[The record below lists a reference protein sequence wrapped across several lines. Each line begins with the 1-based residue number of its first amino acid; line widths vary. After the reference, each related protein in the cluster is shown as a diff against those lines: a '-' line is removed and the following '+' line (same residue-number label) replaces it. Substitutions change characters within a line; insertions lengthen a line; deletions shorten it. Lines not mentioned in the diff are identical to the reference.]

1 MAERLYEDVRIEGHL
16 IDSLMVPQIMDDVM
30 DLEGEFEFLSFDVGR
45 TKTDI
50 SRAVFRIYGRDR
62 AHLEELLTAVQEH
75 GAVAVAPEDAVLAA
89 APADGVFPDDFYSTT
104 NLETFVRVAGEWV
117 RVAQPEMD
125 CGVRVTSH
133 REAAAGVDGEVAAGS
148 AAAVRAE
155 TAAVRAE
162 TVPLSDVRRGE
173 RFVVG
178 HHGIRVVPLQR
189 PRESQPFEFMA
200 SAVSSE
206 KPKAQIVHEV
216 ARLLRR
222 VRDEGRLTIAV
233 VGPAVVHTGSAAQLA
248 RLIRAGYV
256 GALFGGNAVATHDI
270 ESNLYGTSLGIDME
284 SGMPVPGGHEHHLRA
299 INTIRRCGSIAA
311 AIDQGLLTSGLM
323 HTLVTTGT
331 PFVLA
336 GSIRDDGPLPEVITD
351 VMEAQRVMRSYAQR
365 AGACLMLSTMLH
377 SIATGNLLPAAVHTV
392 CVDINPA
399 VVTKLADRGSFQTI
413 GVVTDVGLFVEQ
425 LADALED
432 GAA

>member
-1 MAERLYEDVRIEGHL
+1 MADRPYEDVRIEGHL
-16 IDSLMVPQIMDDVM
+16 IDSLMVPRIMDDVM
-30 DLEGEFEFLSFDVGR
+30 DLEGEFEILSFDVGR

-50 SRAVFRIYGRDR
+50 SHAVFRIYGRDR
-62 AHLEELLTAVQEH
+62 AHLEEILTAVQEH
-75 GAVAVAPEDAVLAA
+75 GAVAVAAEDAVVAP
-89 APADGVFPDDFYSTT
+89 APADGVFPDEFYSTT
-104 NLETFVRVAGEWV
+104 NLETFVRLDGEWV
-117 RVAQPEMD
+117 RVERPEMD
-125 CGVRVTSH
+125 CGIRVS
-133 REAAAGVDGEVAAGS
+133 RDRDGGAP
-148 AAAVRAE
+148 RAE
-155 TAAVRAE
+155 TM
-162 TVPLSDVRRGE
+162 PLSDVGAGE
-173 RFVVG
+173 LLVVG
-178 HHGIRVVPLQR
+178 HHGIRVMPLAR

-206 KPKAQIVHEV
+206 KPKAQIVREV

-233 VGPAVVHTGSAAQLA
+233 VGPAVVHTGSGAQLA
-248 RLIRAGYV
+248 RLISAGYV

-270 ESNLYGTSLGIDME
+270 ESALYGTSLGIDMKT
-284 SGMPVPGGHEHHLRA
+284 GMPVPGGHEHHLRA
-299 INTIRRCGSIAA
+299 INTIRRCGGIAA
-311 AIDQGLLTSGLM
+311 AVEQGVLRGGLM
-323 HTLVTTGT
+323 HALVTSGT

-351 VMEAQRVMRSYAQR
+351 VMAAQRAMRAYAQQ

-425 LADALED
+425 LADELERPPRESS
-432 GAA
+432 AAT

>member
-1 MAERLYEDVRIEGHL
+1 MTEKPYEDVRIEGHL

-30 DLEGEFEFLSFDVGR
+30 DLEGEFEILSFDVGR
-45 TKTDI
+45 TQTDI
-50 SRAVFRIYGRDR
+50 SRAVIRIHGRDR
-62 AHLEELLTAVQEH
+62 AHLEEILTAVQEH
-75 GAVAVAPEDAVLAA
+75 GAVAVAPEDAVLAP
-89 APADGVFPDDFYSTT
+89 APADGVFPDEFYSTT
-104 NLETFVRVAGEWV
+104 NLETYVRLDGEWL
-117 RVAQPEMD
+117 RVEGPEMD
-125 CGVRVTSH
+125 CGVRV
-133 REAAAGVDGEVAAGS
+133 RPAAGADGP
-148 AAAVRAE
+148 RAE
-155 TAAVRAE
+155 TL
-162 TVPLSDVRRGE
+162 PLSDVAAGE
-173 RFVVG
+173 LFVVG
-178 HHGIRVVPLQR
+178 HHGIRVVPLAR

-206 KPKAQIVHEV
+206 KPKAQIVREV

-222 VRDEGRLTIAV
+222 VRDEGKLTIAV

-270 ESNLYGTSLGIDME
+270 ESNLFGTSLGIDMKT
-284 SGMPVPGGHEHHLRA
+284 GMPTPGGHEHHLRA
-299 INTIRRCGSIAA
+299 INTIRRCGGIAA
-311 AIDQGLLTSGLM
+311 AVDQGVLRSGLM

-351 VMEAQRVMRSYAQR
+351 VLEAQRAMRAYAQR

-425 LADALED
+425 LADELER
-432 GAA
+432 APQT

>member
-1 MAERLYEDVRIEGHL
+1 MTERPYEDVRIEGHL

-30 DLEGEFEFLSFDVGR
+30 DLEGEFEILSFDVGR
-45 TKTDI
+45 TQTDI
-50 SRAVFRIYGRDR
+50 SRAVIRIHGRDR
-62 AHLEELLTAVQEH
+62 VHLEEILTAVQEH
-75 GAVAVAPEDAVLAA
+75 GAVAVAPEDAMLAP
-89 APADGVFPDDFYSTT
+89 APADGVFPDEFYSTT
-104 NLETFVRVAGEWV
+104 NLETYVRLDGEWV
-117 RVAQPEMD
+117 RVDGPEMD
-125 CGVRVTSH
+125 CGVRVRT
-133 REAAAGVDGEVAAGS
+133 AAGPEGTH
-148 AAAVRAE
+148 AE
-155 TAAVRAE
+155 TL
-162 TVPLSDVRRGE
+162 PLCDVVAGE
-173 RFVVG
+173 LFVVG
-178 HHGIRVVPLQR
+178 HHGIRVVPLAR

-206 KPKAQIVHEV
+206 KPKAQIVREV

-222 VRDEGRLTIAV
+222 VRDEGKLTIAV

-270 ESNLYGTSLGIDME
+270 ESNLYGTSLGIDMKT
-284 SGMPVPGGHEHHLRA
+284 GMPTPGGHEHHLRA
-299 INTIRRCGSIAA
+299 INTIRRCGGIAA
-311 AIDQGLLTSGLM
+311 AIDQGVLRSGLM

-331 PFVLA
+331 PYVLA

-351 VMEAQRVMRSYAQR
+351 VLEAQRAMRAYAQR

-425 LADALED
+425 LADELERTPPQ
-432 GAA
+432 A